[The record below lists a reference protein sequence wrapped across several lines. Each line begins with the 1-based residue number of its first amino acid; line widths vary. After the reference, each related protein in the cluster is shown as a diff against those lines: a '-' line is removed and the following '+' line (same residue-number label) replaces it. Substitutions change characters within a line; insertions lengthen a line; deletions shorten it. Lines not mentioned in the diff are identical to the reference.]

1 LIVQKRSLKNVSTA
15 KTLFLPDSCERN
27 QIASASALQ
36 QKCATL
42 KVRTLKTV
50 GYTLR
55 SSWCAPPSRL
65 PKGINNRAA
74 KL

>member
-42 KVRTLKTV
+42 KSTHIKNCWF
-50 GYTLR
+50 Y
-55 SSWCAPPSRL
+55 
-65 PKGINNRAA
+65 AA
-74 KL
+74 QQLVCTTITFT